1 MVWAVETVGLS
12 RRFGSRVAVEDLTVQ
27 VRPGVVTGFL
37 GPNGAGKTT
46 TFGLL
51 LGLLRPSAG
60 QAAVLGLP
68 PGDRRALAHV
78 GALVEAPALYAH
90 LTGRENL
97 EITRLLRDLPRAETD
112 RVLTLLDLAR
122 DAHRPVRAYSLG
134 MRQRLGVAQALLG
147 SPRLLMLD
155 EPSNG
160 LDPAGIQAM
169 RELLRTLPREEGVS
183 VLLSSHL
190 LSEVEQVA
198 EDLLVIHRGRL
209 RYQGPL
215 ADLGTGHPTA
225 FQVRVEH
232 LDRALPLL
240 EAGGYGF
247 TCDER
252 SLQVTAPPEAGPALA
267 ALLVEGGC
275 GLQELAPQAANLED
289 RFLAL
294 LEAP

>member
-1 MVWAVETVGLS
+1 MGLVVETLGLS
-12 RRFGSRVAVEDLTVQ
+12 LRFGSLVAVEQLSLG
-27 VRPGVVTGFL
+27 VRSGVVTGFL
-37 GPNGAGKTT
+37 GPNGAGKTC

-51 LGLLRPSAG
+51 LGLLKPSAG
-60 QAAVLGLP
+60 QAWVLGLP
-68 PGDRRALAHV
+68 PGAPQALAQI

-97 EITRLLRDLPRAETD
+97 EITRLLRDLPRHDTD
-112 RVLTLLDLAR
+112 RVLSLMDLTKE
-122 DAHRPVRAYSLG
+122 AHRPVRTYTLG

-169 RELLRTLPREEGVS
+169 RELIRALPRDEGVT

-198 EDLLVIHRGRL
+198 DDLLVIHRGRL
-209 RYQGPL
+209 RYQGSITALGEQPPL
-215 ADLGTGHPTA
+215 EIR
-225 FQVRVEH
+225 VRVEH
-232 LDRALPLL
+232 VIQAKEVLRRHGFAFA
-240 EAGGYGF
+240 EAGEVLRVF
-247 TCDER
+247 TPSE
-252 SLQVTAPPEAGPALA
+252 STPKLA
-267 ALLVEGGC
+267 HLLVEGGC
-275 GLQELAPQAANLED
+275 GIREITPRTMSLEA
-289 RFLAL
+289 RFLSL